1 MDRRTMPGLARCCP
15 IFAQGTYLSNF
26 HHFGQSLMEPM
37 YVLEV
42 LEELLLMATALRI
55 FEIAVGPP

>member
-1 MDRRTMPGLARCCP
+1 MPILATWCP
-15 IFAQGTYLSNF
+15 RVALRTYLSNF
-26 HHFGQSLMEPM
+26 HHFGEGLMEPM
-37 YVLEV
+37 YVLEVLEV

>member
-1 MDRRTMPGLARCCP
+1 MEDANTGNVVPGGRL
-15 IFAQGTYLSNF
+15 GTYLSNF
-26 HHFGQSLMEPM
+26 HHFGESLMEPM

-42 LEELLLMATALRI
+42 LEELLLMMATALRI

>member
-1 MDRRTMPGLARCCP
+1 
-15 IFAQGTYLSNF
+15 
-26 HHFGQSLMEPM
+26 MEPM

-42 LEELLLMATALRI
+42 LEELLLMMATALRI

>member
-1 MDRRTMPGLARCCP
+1 
-15 IFAQGTYLSNF
+15 
-26 HHFGQSLMEPM
+26 MEPM